1 MRKLTRKFCGRERV
15 IVEPVGRNTAP
26 AICLAALV
34 LLRRHGDGVMHV
46 MPADHLIEPKRDF
59 LKTIKYGTRL
69 AERGSLV
76 TYGVKPDRPE
86 TGYGYIRVGPKMKD
100 FRGVAAYRVDAFM
113 EKPGLARARAYLKSG
128 KYLWNAG
135 IFTLG
140 IRTVLAEIKKFAPG
154 IYRGVEKYLAT
165 GDPKF
170 FSRIPDIS
178 IDYAVMEKAAAWR
191 SSAAIFNG
199 TTSAPGW
206 PWNGIL
212 PRTASGISGLATRR
226 GLIFI
231 TQSYILMAY
240 QSGFTA

>member
-1 MRKLTRKFCGRERV
+1 
-15 IVEPVGRNTAP
+15 
-26 AICLAALV
+26 
-34 LLRRHGDGVMHV
+34 MHV
-46 MPADHLIEPKRDF
+46 MPADHLIEPKRVF
-59 LKTIKYGTRL
+59 LKTLKYGAHL

-100 FRGVAAYRVDAFM
+100 FRGIAAYRVDAFM

-170 FSRIPDIS
+170 FSRLTDIS
-178 IDYAVMEKAAAWR
+178 IDYAVMEKSDR
-191 SSAAIFNG
+191 LAIIRGDFQWDDVGSWLALERYFIPDRQRNIRLG
-199 TTSAPGW
+199 DAQGLDIYNTIIYT
-206 PWNGIL
+206 NGIPVRVYGINDAIIVVRPNGVL
-212 PRTASGISGLATRR
+212 VCRKDKAPVLKDLLKSKRRTR
-226 GLIFI
+226 
-231 TQSYILMAY
+231 
-240 QSGFTA
+240 